1 MQPNIMRER
10 FFLFLFLVLGAPVAV
25 IPSNDSL
32 LLKHIRYLA
41 SEELKGRGNNRPEID
56 EAARYIAAHFREDG
70 LTPAGSKAYFQEFEV
85 ITGRRLGAD
94 NGVALKTE
102 SERLTLEVGT
112 DYFPISFGADTV
124 TEGSLVFAGFGITA
138 PDLNY
143 DDYKDID
150 VRGKIVLA
158 FEHEPQENSPTSP
171 FHGQQ
176 LTPYATVMHKVMNA
190 KHLGAAAVILLPD
203 RYNHNLQ
210 ELTLDR
216 DPSIDNMGIH
226 VIRVTQDCAERLL
239 NLGGHSSAEINRS
252 LHVHLV
258 PYSFEFK
265 GVTARISLD
274 VVKERRHIKNV
285 LGLVPGQTD
294 EIIILGAHYDHLGL
308 GNKSSLAPKR
318 IGEIHNGADDNASG
332 TAGLLQLAHDFA
344 KTSPRR
350 GLLFIA
356 FVGEELGLL
365 GSQYYAENPTFPL
378 EKTIAMLNMDMIGR
392 SIGNLIIGGVG
403 TASEFKKILMDVEE
417 GSSLQF
423 KYAQTPRGS
432 SDHLSFSLKKI
443 PVLFFF
449 SGLHSDY
456 HKPSDDWEKIDLF
469 RTRQV
474 VEVVRG
480 VIENLDRWEKP
491 LRFVD
496 LQGGAHGA
504 EGSPGRGYG
513 PLFGSLPDM
522 AWESDGVRFAG
533 VREGTPAARAG
544 LKSGDIL
551 VRFDGKEINNLYDF
565 TYALR
570 LKQPGDEVEVFVL
583 RENRVVRVKVRLEPR
598 E

>member
-1 MQPNIMRER
+1 MRGK
-10 FFLFLFLVLGAPVAV
+10 FFLFLSLTLGASIAV
-25 IPSNDSL
+25 MLSNDSL
-32 LLKHIRYLA
+32 LLEHIQYLA

-56 EAARYIAAHFREDG
+56 EAARYIAAHFQEDG
-70 LTPAGSKAYFQEFEV
+70 LMPPGPGKTYFQEFEV
-85 ITGRRLGAD
+85 TIGRRLGPNND
-94 NGVALKTE
+94 VAVKIE
-102 SERLTLEVGT
+102 SERLTLEIGA
-112 DYFPISFGADTV
+112 DYFPISYGADTM
-124 TEGSLVFAGFGITA
+124 TEGNLVFAGFGITA

-203 RYNHNLQ
+203 SYNHDPE
-210 ELTLDR
+210 ELTFHR
-216 DPSIDNMGIH
+216 DQSIDNMGIH
-226 VIRVTQDCAERLL
+226 VIRVTQDWAERLL
-239 NLGGHSSAEINRS
+239 NLDGHSSAEINRS
-252 LHVHLV
+252 LHVYLE
-258 PYSFEFK
+258 PCSFEFK
-265 GVTARISLD
+265 GVTAHLSLD
-274 VVKERRHIKNV
+274 VVKEHRQIKNV

-308 GNKSSLAPKR
+308 GNRSSLEPKR

-332 TAGLLQLAHDFA
+332 TAGLLQLAHDFS
-344 KTSPRR
+344 KTPPPQR

-365 GSQYYAENPTFPL
+365 GSQYYTENPIFPL

-392 SIGNLIIGGVG
+392 SKGDLIIGGVG
-403 TASEFKKILMDVEE
+403 TASEFKKILMDLEE
-417 GSSLQF
+417 GSQLQF
-423 KYAQTPRGS
+423 KYVQTPRGS
-432 SDHLSFSLKKI
+432 SDHLFFSLKKI

-456 HKPSDDWEKIDLF
+456 HRPSDDWEKIDLL
-469 RTRQV
+469 RIHQV

-480 VIENLDRWEKP
+480 VTKKLDRWEKP
-491 LRFVD
+491 LKFVD
-496 LQGGAHGA
+496 LQREVHDA
-504 EGSPGRGYG
+504 EGSSGRGYG

-522 AWESDGVRFAG
+522 TWESDGVRFAG
-533 VREGTPAARAG
+533 VREETPAAKAG

-570 LKQPGDEVEVFVL
+570 LKKPGDEVEVFVL
-583 RENRVVRVKVRLEPR
+583 RENQVVRTKVRLELR